1 MEQGTLWELDLRTN
15 SSVTLIWVELDPAV
29 KADVMEKLSGLMVK
43 AVHLHP
49 NSPPSERDR
58 DHE

>member
-1 MEQGTLWELDLRTN
+1 MEQGTLWELDLRTD
-15 SSVTLIWVELDPAV
+15 SSVTLIWVKLDPAV
-29 KADVMEKLSGLMVK
+29 KADVLEKLSVLMVK

-49 NSPPSERDR
+49 DSHPSEKDS